1 MAKRRK
7 AKDAKKAE
15 VVESKMSNYTQD
27 ELDRLNSEVEEISIY
42 ASKTVSKFIAD
53 RDELKV
59 IDMIQFS
66 AMITLYSARLVA
78 ISLANDGVTTS
89 ILEQV
94 KSIHSYTEDLGDML
108 AMGDPSLSGTTK
120 PIYEDE

>member
-1 MAKRRK
+1 MAKKRK

-15 VVESKMSNYTQD
+15 VVESKMPNFTQD
-27 ELDRLNSEVEEISIY
+27 ELDRLNSAVEEISIY

-53 RDELKV
+53 KEELKV

-108 AMGDPSLSGTTK
+108 AMGDPSLSGTMK
-120 PIYEDE
+120 PICEDE